1 MKKSYPTWET
11 VIKTLFYSSF
21 FLISAH
27 YVLFGLFVLILSKL
41 FPKKHK
47 TRSITPS
54 VSFIVA
60 AYNEERI
67 IRQKIENDL
76 KLDYP
81 KNKIEIIIVSDGSS
95 DSTPTIVNE
104 YASQG
109 IIGLHSPQRMGK
121 TAALNRAIAH
131 AKNEILIFSDANSMF
146 RPDAI
151 KRLVRHFVDE
161 SIGGVSGRKAVLQNN
176 QRNAS
181 IGDNLYWR
189 YESALKQAESDLDSI
204 PTADGE
210 IFALRKAL
218 YNPIDPKIIND
229 DMAIT
234 FDILSQGKRV
244 IYDNTAITE
253 EEASI
258 TLKDDFNVKSR
269 MVYGGLQLMYQ
280 YKKELNPFTSF
291 FGFQF
296 FFHKTLRYLMW
307 SLLVTIFFANAALVD
322 QGPFYQVFF
331 TLQTLFYAFAV
342 IGFVMDKLKLKK
354 IILFYLPYYYCNV
367 NLASFKG
374 FLFFLKK
381 HSNVEV
387 WKKATR

>member
-1 MKKSYPTWET
+1 M
-11 VIKTLFYSSF
+11 
-21 FLISAH
+21 
-27 YVLFGLFVLILSKL
+27 
-41 FPKKHK
+41 
-47 TRSITPS
+47 RNITPS

-60 AYNEERI
+60 AYNEEKI
-67 IRQKIENDL
+67 IREKIENDL

-95 DSTPTIVNE
+95 DSTPSIVNE
-104 YASQG
+104 YSNKD
-109 IIGLHSPQRMGK
+109 IIGLHNSQRLGK
-121 TAALNRAIAH
+121 TSALNRAIIK

-151 KRLVRHFVDE
+151 KKLVRHFFDD
-161 SIGGVSGRKAVLQNN
+161 SIGGVSGRKVVLQNK

-181 IGDNLYWR
+181 IGDNLYWN
-189 YESALKQAESDLDSI
+189 YESTLKQAESDFDSI

-210 IFALRKAL
+210 IFALRKSL
-218 YNPIDPKIIND
+218 YQPIDPKIIND

-234 FDILSQGKRV
+234 FNILSQGKRV
-244 IYDNTAITE
+244 IYDKTAVTE

-269 MVYGGLQLMYQ
+269 MVYGGLQLIKQ

-291 FGFQF
+291 YGLQF

-307 SLLVTIFFANAALVD
+307 LLLGIIFISNASLIQQNIFYQIFFK
-322 QGPFYQVFF
+322 
-331 TLQTLFYAFAV
+331 LQILFYAFAI
-342 IGFVMDKLKLKK
+342 IGFIMDRLKIKK
-354 IILFYLPYYYCNV
+354 FILFYLPYYYCNV

-387 WKKATR
+387 WKKAIR